1 MQLNTLNQQGHF
13 CPPGPT
19 ALLHNASRSKA
30 EQSQAT
36 AMRWGRGQCKPQPHP
51 SPWMNS
57 KVPSLVLAES
67 LSIFH
72 TPSDGAHHSHTLLTL
87 RARTLMGGSTQ
98 HLTRMGHSTNPSQ
111 AAKQTKGSKTILGA
125 LTQGLRR
132 DLSTSVH

>member
-72 TPSDGAHHSHTLLTL
+72 TPSNGAHHSHTLLTL

-98 HLTRMGHSTNPSQ
+98 RLTHQDGPLHEPFPGCKTN
-111 AAKQTKGSKTILGA
+111 
-125 LTQGLRR
+125 QGLK
-132 DLSTSVH
+132 DHFGSSYTGA